1 MADEVKSPK
10 APLFTAAD
18 DIDVVRIM
26 ADIRKSIEEKKKSG
40 VLRQVEIDEIE
51 EMELLPLP
59 DFLDIPNVYE
69 NHLYPGGEAPE
80 PFHPFHLEEELET
93 GAIKKILKKFRGLFM
108 PLQRFMLR
116 PFRTSLQ
123 NLMVELHNSNKQDIH
138 QLKALVPMIQQSKEY
153 IKLLHN
159 TINNMIVEASKLKI
173 EEELLK
179 TRIKVLEDKAAFL
192 EDRQRAVEKKLYD
205 GS

>member
-93 GAIKKILKKFRGLFM
+93 GAIKKILKKLRGLFM

>member
-93 GAIKKILKKFRGLFM
+93 GAIKKILKKLRGLFM

-138 QLKALVPMIQQSKEY
+138 QLKALVTMIQQSKEY